1 MGIFKDIAT
10 SPLGDVTLGAFEA
23 LDNIAVRDARNNAT
37 IANDSLNKEN
47 EAFKKTELAFK
58 NKG

>member
-47 EAFKKTELAFK
+47 EAFKKT
-58 NKG
+58 